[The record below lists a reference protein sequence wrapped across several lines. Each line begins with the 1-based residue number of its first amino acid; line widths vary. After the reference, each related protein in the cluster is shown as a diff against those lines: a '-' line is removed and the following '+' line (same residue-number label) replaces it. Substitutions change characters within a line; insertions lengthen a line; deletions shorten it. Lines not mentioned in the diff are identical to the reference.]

1 MNNMTQQPLVSCII
15 IFLDAAEFIEEAI
28 ESILAQRYPNWE
40 LLLVDDGSTDQ
51 STAIAKR
58 YSQQYPSQIR
68 YLEHD
73 GHENRGL
80 SASRNLGM
88 RHAKGE
94 YIGFLDADDIWLPHK
109 LETQVPVLEAH
120 PEAGMA
126 YGSLFFWYSW
136 AGEDGSPEQDQEV
149 SIWNFPDQ
157 AEVGWPTYLPLFLQE
172 RVVIPSPTCM
182 LLRRD
187 IAVEVGGFEEAF
199 RRGFY
204 DDQVF
209 TVKMSLAAPIILL
222 HGYFEKYRQHKG
234 SITYISENLT
244 GEGDRMR
251 SVYLNWVKGYL
262 SDLGIKSPK
271 LQRVVKRELML
282 ARRPRLQKI
291 YRKGSYLK
299 DYLVNRLSA

>member
-1 MNNMTQQPLVSCII
+1 MNKIIQQPLVSCII
-15 IFLDAAEFIEEAI
+15 IFLDAAEFIDEAI
-28 ESILAQRYPNWE
+28 QSIIAQHYPNWE

-58 YSQQYPSQIR
+58 YREQYPGQIR

-109 LETQVPVLEAH
+109 LERQVPVLEAH
-120 PEAGMA
+120 PEVGMA

-136 AGEDGSPEQDQEV
+136 AGKTGSPEQDQEV

-157 AEVGWPTYLPLFLQE
+157 AVVEWSSYLPLFLEE

-187 IAVEVGGFEEAF
+187 IAAKVGGFEEEF
-199 RRGFY
+199 RGFY

-251 SVYLNWVKGYL
+251 GVYLNWVKSYL

-271 LQRVVKRELML
+271 IQWVLKRESVL